1 LPDKRAGFY
10 AFQVSPFKG
19 VSGVLNEECRIGT
32 ASGGGPFFQIQQGEV
47 KGSSEDTFPRVTG
60 DRLGLVAASGLTA
73 FRPVFNAL
81 TSMAFYDPEPKMMR
95 SIQWPQNGQLL
106 KSSGENIA
114 SVFRELERSD
124 SESLRV
130 IQEYLH
136 SIVPMVQGVQHTQA
150 GPAETLEFLQEEM
163 TGQTRSWHFWA
174 QNMSDGTLRALG
186 ILTALFQGSND
197 HRATLVGIEEPE
209 TGLHPSAFAA
219 LREALQRASLH
230 NQVLVTSHSPDL
242 LDDPEL
248 SADALLSVDSEEGET
263 RIAAVDSAS
272 QKMLEQ
278 RLFTAGELLRLD
290 QVGLDETSLAAQ
302 GKRQPDLFE
311 DRLVTVEPSG
321 AK

>member
-1 LPDKRAGFY
+1 MTDSIFLTRVVLRQYKSIAGCDVRLGPLTCLLGPNGSGKSNCVDALRLVRDALSDSLDNALSRRGGGREVVNRRFLRHSLPYGPIPFGIRLEFILSDKRAGFY

-106 KSSGENIA
+106 KSSDENIA

-150 GPAETLEFLQEEM
+150 GPAETLEFL
-163 TGQTRSWHFWA
+163 
-174 QNMSDGTLRALG
+174 
-186 ILTALFQGSND
+186 
-197 HRATLVGIEEPE
+197 
-209 TGLHPSAFAA
+209 
-219 LREALQRASLH
+219 
-230 NQVLVTSHSPDL
+230 
-242 LDDPEL
+242 
-248 SADALLSVDSEEGET
+248 
-263 RIAAVDSAS
+263 
-272 QKMLEQ
+272 
-278 RLFTAGELLRLD
+278 
-290 QVGLDETSLAAQ
+290 
-302 GKRQPDLFE
+302 
-311 DRLVTVEPSG
+311 
-321 AK
+321 